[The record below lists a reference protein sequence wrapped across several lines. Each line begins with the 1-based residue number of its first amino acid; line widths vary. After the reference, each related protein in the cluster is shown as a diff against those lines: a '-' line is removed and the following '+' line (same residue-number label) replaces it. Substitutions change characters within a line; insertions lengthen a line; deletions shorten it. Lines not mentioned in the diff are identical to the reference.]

1 MADGLI
7 QTAPIIQINTT
18 GTITF
23 NNTPD
28 PLSVLICHVFAT
40 VNTLATTSLTQTN
53 VTWTLV
59 SRSNTARCA
68 EVWIGIVA
76 GTPGTT
82 IAVVNNGVLN
92 YICEEWG
99 GLDGTNTNSKTGTT
113 STNPLSPSI
122 TPTKNKRVL
131 VIATFQSQQ
140 GLTAGPTNSFTLAP
154 QGTTQRVVAY
164 IIVNLTAGESYQTGY
179 TAVSGGW
186 DSVICVFP
194 FTNLLA
200 VSGLSSYPPQFSLP
214 GGILAKK
221 QTGHR
226 AFNGPGAGTNYN
238 ISVGGSLTPSGT
250 LAKSYGPFVA
260 SVLGIMNRVM
270 HPLYFL
276 PSSIFN
282 RKSIPV
288 SYRTPAGTNY
298 SISVGGSIT
307 PSGTITKSYSAGG
320 AGFGGRISYWFRRRF
335 H

>member
-7 QTAPIIQINTT
+7 QTTPNAFITTT
-18 GTITF
+18 GNITY

-28 PLSVLICHVFAT
+28 AASVLQCHVFGT
-40 VNTLATTSLTQTN
+40 STGLSTTSLIQTN

-68 EVWIGIVA
+68 EVWKGIVS

-82 IAVVNNGVLN
+82 IAVVNSGGMN
-92 YICEEWG
+92 YIAQEWG
-99 GLDGTNTNSKTGTT
+99 GLDGTVSTSKTGAT

-122 TPTKNKRVL
+122 TPTTNKRVL
-131 VIATFQSQQ
+131 VIATFQSHQ
-140 GLTAGPTNSFTLAP
+140 GTTAGPTNSFTDAP
-154 QGTTQRVVAY
+154 NTATQRHVAY
-164 IIVNLTAGESYQTGY
+164 IVVNLTAGESYQTGY
-179 TAVSGGW
+179 TAVSGEW

-214 GGILAKK
+214 GGVLSKK

-250 LAKSYGPFVA
+250 LTKSYGPFVA